1 MAITREK
8 STGAVTP
15 VTVSRNGERGRE
27 ISGRREM
34 TGGFHLSARGRE
46 EQGTVSGLISWAAGC
61 FSFWA
66 EAFPRGPFLF
76 LFLLFSFLFC
86 FLYSFIHFSNLIQ
99 FDSNQL
105 REVSKI
111 QNNHPDQ

>member
-15 VTVSRNGERGRE
+15 VTVSRNGERGRG

-34 TGGFHLSARGRE
+34 TGGSHLSARGRE

-66 EAFPRGPFLF
+66 ETFPPGSVSVFISSF
-76 LFLLFSFLFC
+76 LFSFSVF
-86 FLYSFIHFSNLIQ
+86 FIPSYTFQI
-99 FDSNQL
+99 
-105 REVSKI
+105 
-111 QNNHPDQ
+111 